1 MAEGGCQDQMRKD
14 ALKRHAAVTQVRRC
28 CAPGVLASASPRRT
42 GRAGRHRLERREEAR
57 RSPPS
62 PGQAARQSLTSPA
75 RSGGAF
81 PGDRAERRHSPG
93 SALRPPPPSRPGCA
107 ADPGPQAAGA
117 RAPPREVRAGRG
129 GGDRGGGG
137 EPRRSS
143 GGPRAQGSSHPG
155 RGEGKRWRRDGP
167 GLCPRP
173 PGAARQL
180 LFGSPGGARARAPM
194 GARASPEPGSPARPP
209 SVFFFPPIAF
219 ILTL

>member
-1 MAEGGCQDQMRKD
+1 MGTSRWRRWLPGSNEKRRAE
-14 ALKRHAAVTQVRRC
+14 TSRC
-28 CAPGVLASASPRRT
+28 CHPGTALLRSRCA
-42 GRAGRHRLERREEAR
+42 RLGLPTEDGPRREEAR

-62 PGQAARQSLTSPA
+62 PGQAARQSLTSRA

-93 SALRPPPPSRPGCA
+93 SALRPPPPSRPGGA

-143 GGPRAQGSSHPG
+143 RGPRAQGSPHPG

-167 GLCPRP
+167 GSAPGLRGPRGNFSLEA
-173 PGAARQL
+173 PGARGRALPWGHAR
-180 LFGSPGGARARAPM
+180 PR
-194 GARASPEPGSPARPP
+194 SPAPP
-209 SVFFFPPIAF
+209 RALRLLFFPPSPSF
-219 ILTL
+219 SHS